1 MPKPRS
7 ERSPGTGPW
16 KTGERGATL
25 AELGIALGLAAAV
38 LAGALTLAGSIRT
51 GIEPVAVGKRVGP
64 WVDALGR
71 SVAHWYRE
79 RYCHA
84 GVVADY
90 PIAVSQADAEAACAA
105 EASACVAA
113 FVPPRLA
120 RLQPGRAAED
130 GVFTWRVASP
140 PASSGA
146 LPPPR
151 VQIGWQPPSHL
162 RRDAELLARELGTF
176 CDDDGD
182 AATVEACDGTPAAE
196 RLVWDRPL
204 EAHSATR
211 DVRFR
216 RLEEWLA
223 RNAVDCDFDDDG
235 ALDPF
240 CDGPV
245 ADGRID
251 AGHVVDVDGDGCDD
265 ARPPAVGSRCDDVL
279 RRRGL
284 LDRNADGR
292 LDLDANGDLAVDQV
306 DFHAFGC

>member
-1 MPKPRS
+1 M
-7 ERSPGTGPW
+7 
-16 KTGERGATL
+16 

-38 LAGALTLAGSIRT
+38 LAGALTLAGSIRA
-51 GIEPVAVGKRVGP
+51 GVEPIAVGKRVGP

-79 RYCHA
+79 HA
-84 GVVADY
+84 CQAGNPVGYPVAL
-90 PIAVSQADAEAACAA
+90 SQADAQAACAA
-105 EASACVAA
+105 DAATCVAA

-120 RLQPGRAAED
+120 RLQPAGPGED
-130 GVFTWRVASP
+130 GVFTWRMATP
-140 PASSGA
+140 PASPGV

-151 VQIGWQPPSHL
+151 VRIAWRPPSHL
-162 RRDAELLARELGTF
+162 RRDAELLARELDVF

-182 AATVEACDGTPAAE
+182 AATVEACDGAPADE

-204 EAHSATR
+204 EVHAATR
-211 DVRFR
+211 DARFR

-223 RNAVDCDFDDDG
+223 RNAVDCDGDNDG
-235 ALDPF
+235 RLDPF
-240 CDGPV
+240 CDGPA

-251 AGHVVDVDGDGCDD
+251 VMHVVDVDGDGCDD
-265 ARPPAVGSRCDDVL
+265 AHLPAAGSRCEDDS
-279 RRRGL
+279 RRRNL

-292 LDLDANGDLAVDQV
+292 LDFDANGDLAVDQV

>member
-1 MPKPRS
+1 M
-7 ERSPGTGPW
+7 
-16 KTGERGATL
+16 
-25 AELGIALGLAAAV
+25 AELGVALGLAAAV
-38 LAGALTLAGSIRT
+38 LAGALTLAGSVRA
-51 GIEPVAVGKRVGP
+51 GVEPVAVGKRVGP
-64 WVDALGR
+64 WVDALER

-84 GVVADY
+84 GDIAAY
-90 PIAVSQADAEAACAA
+90 PIALSQADAQTACAA
-105 EASACVAA
+105 DARACVAA

-120 RLQPGRAAED
+120 RLQPARAAED
-130 GVFTWRVASP
+130 GTFTWRVATP
-140 PASSGA
+140 PVPAGA

-151 VQIGWQPPSHL
+151 VQIAWQPPSHL
-162 RRDAELLARELGTF
+162 RRDAELLARELGAF

-182 AATVEACDGTPAAE
+182 AATVEACNGAPATE
-196 RLVWDRPL
+196 RLMWDRPL
-204 EAHSATR
+204 ETYSATR

-223 RNAVDCDFDDDG
+223 RNAVDCDFDGDG

-251 AGHVVDVDGDGCDD
+251 AAHDVDVDGDGCDD
-265 ARPPAVGSRCDDVL
+265 AHLPAAGSRCDGVL
-279 RRRGL
+279 QRQSL
-284 LDRNADGR
+284 LDRNNDGR
-292 LDLDANGDLAVDQV
+292 LDFDANGDLAVDQV

>member
-1 MPKPRS
+1 MPRPAS
-7 ERSPGTGPW
+7 ARSPGTRSW
-16 KTGERGATL
+16 TAGERGATL

-38 LAGALTLAGSIRT
+38 LAGALTLAGSIRG
-51 GIEPVAVGKRVGP
+51 GIEPVAEGKRVGP
-64 WVDALGR
+64 WVEALGR

-79 RYCHA
+79 RHCQA
-84 GVVADY
+84 GVAVDY
-90 PIAVSQADAEAACAA
+90 PIAISQADAAAACAA
-105 EASACVAA
+105 DASACVAA

-120 RLQPGRAAED
+120 RLQPARAAED
-130 GVFTWRVASP
+130 GVFTWRVATP
-140 PASSGA
+140 PAAADA

-151 VQIGWQPPSHL
+151 VRIGWQPPSHL

-182 AATVEACDGTPAAE
+182 PGTVDACDGTPAAE

-204 EAHSATR
+204 EQHTATR
-211 DVRFR
+211 DVRRR

-223 RNAVDCDFDDDG
+223 RNAVDCDFDGDG

-240 CDGPV
+240 CDGPL
-245 ADGRID
+245 ADGRLD

-265 ARPPAVGSRCDDVL
+265 AHLPVAGSACDDVL

-292 LDLDANGDLAVDQV
+292 LDFDANGDLAVDQV